1 MVRTPTQGHTYPDT
15 RQSLDLNPQLGSL
28 PLTPLIA
35 LLQGPSL
42 GPHKDD
48 ASSLGFSPAPGE
60 KVQARPS
67 GLLGTIYLVYGL
79 LWENIA
85 PSEKLLS
92 TLAEGPLHVGS
103 QC

>member
-1 MVRTPTQGHTYPDT
+1 M
-15 RQSLDLNPQLGSL
+15 
-28 PLTPLIA
+28 
-35 LLQGPSL
+35 

-48 ASSLGFSPAPGE
+48 ASSLGFSPAPEE

-67 GLLGTIYLVYGL
+67 GLLGAVCLVYGL

-85 PSEKLLS
+85 SSENLLS